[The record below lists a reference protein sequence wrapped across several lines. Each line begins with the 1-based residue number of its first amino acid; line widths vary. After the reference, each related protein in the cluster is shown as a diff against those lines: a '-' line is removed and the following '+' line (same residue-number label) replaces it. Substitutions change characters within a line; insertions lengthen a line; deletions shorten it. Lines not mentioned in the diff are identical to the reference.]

1 MNKMINESTTDRI
14 IRVVAGLIL
23 LALSIGGVVTGT
35 FGTVLIV
42 LGAILVLTG
51 TIGFC
56 PLYAMLRIRTN
67 HGQN

>member
-23 LALSIGGVVTGT
+23 AALSLGGVVTGT

-42 LGAILVLTG
+42 LGAVLLLTG
-51 TIGFC
+51 VTGFC
-56 PLYAMLRIRTN
+56 PLYALLRIHTN
-67 HGQN
+67 HV

>member
-23 LALSIGGVVTGT
+23 LALSLFGVVTGT

-51 TIGFC
+51 AIGFC

-67 HGQN
+67 RV